1 MPFWDRSLNLVVLT
15 HPQEDHITGLVDI
28 LARYEVGQTLDSG
41 RECDTPTCEA
51 WKQLIEEK
59 EIPYQRAE
67 AGMTMELGQ
76 AVRLHVLHPPATLL
90 ADTSSDINN
99 NSVVLR
105 LQCGRFSVLL
115 MGDIEHEGEEALL
128 ASGQPVDSLILKV
141 PHHGGDNALTL
152 PFLQALNPESA
163 VISVGSDNRFGH
175 PGELT
180 LRKVEDIA
188 TYRTDQL
195 GNIELVTDG
204 GSYRVTGE
212 R

>member
-1 MPFWDRSLNLVVLT
+1 MPFWARSLNLVVLT
-15 HPQEDHITGLVDI
+15 HPQEDHITGLVDV
-28 LARYEVGQTLDSG
+28 LARYEVGHVLDSG
-41 RECDTPTCEA
+41 QECDSATCEA
-51 WKQLIEEK
+51 WRKQIEEK
-59 EIPYQRAE
+59 QIPYQRAE

-141 PHHGGDNALTL
+141 PHHGGDDALTL
-152 PFLQALNPESA
+152 PFLQAVTPQLA
-163 VISVGSDNRFGH
+163 IISVGSDNRFGH
-175 PGELT
+175 PDELT
-180 LRKVEDIA
+180 LRKLQSVP
-188 TYRTDQL
+188 TYRTDQH
-195 GNIELVTDG
+195 GNMEVV
-204 GSYRVTGE
+204 SAGE
-212 R
+212 RYWIRTEL